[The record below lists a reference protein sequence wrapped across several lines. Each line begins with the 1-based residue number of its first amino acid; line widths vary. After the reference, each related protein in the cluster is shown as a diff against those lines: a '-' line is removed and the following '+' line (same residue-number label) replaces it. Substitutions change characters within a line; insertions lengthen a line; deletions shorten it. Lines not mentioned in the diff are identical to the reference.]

1 MKFLILL
8 IILCSLCT
16 VNSNGFDT
24 CLGEIV
30 GSSTRGNAT
39 LRGDFPF
46 VCALYNVEHN
56 SMFCEGTLVT
66 ARHILTGSW
75 LSCMW
80 LMIKAKK
87 YAFLAAHCVQPKF
100 VDVTLHAEDLL
111 IYLGRYNLKL
121 HYERGS
127 LQEHVLDIKI
137 HPNWNSSSDNYDADV
152 AILITEN
159 QIKFSSYIRPVCFPA
174 EGDNNFV
181 GNSVP
186 GTVVSKIYYVE
197 IYIRG

>member
-1 MKFLILL
+1 MKYLILL

-75 LSCMW
+75 LSCKW
-80 LMIKAKK
+80 LMIKTKK
-87 YAFLAAHCVQPKF
+87 ICISSRSLCTTKIRRCHFARRRFA
-100 VDVTLHAEDLL
+100 DLPWPIQL
-111 IYLGRYNLKL
+111 ETSLRKRIITRTCLRY
-121 HYERGS
+121 
-127 LQEHVLDIKI
+127 Q
-137 HPNWNSSSDNYDADV
+137 NSSKLEF
-152 AILITEN
+152 I
-159 QIKFSSYIRPVCFPA
+159 
-174 EGDNNFV
+174 
-181 GNSVP
+181 
-186 GTVVSKIYYVE
+186 
-197 IYIRG
+197 